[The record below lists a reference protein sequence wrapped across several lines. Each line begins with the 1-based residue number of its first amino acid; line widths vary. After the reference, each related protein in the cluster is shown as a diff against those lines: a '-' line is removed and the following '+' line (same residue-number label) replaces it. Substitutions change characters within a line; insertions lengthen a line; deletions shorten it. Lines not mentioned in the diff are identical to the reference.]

1 MADGKRYSTK
11 AVSFTIHESADR
23 DKPASQRPVDVD
35 DVDTQTAGR
44 RVNSDDVFVR
54 IILSKSSAYEQ
65 EAIGCTIKLYTKY
78 SISSFMPTKQPSF
91 DGCLIQ
97 ELDVQPSLNEMETYN
112 GQNYMTAVL
121 KRCIIFPQ
129 KSGKLTINSGNYDIS
144 VVQYDNVNM
153 GMFRVRQ
160 PREAKI
166 KVSSNTGSL
175 NILPL
180 PQPQPD
186 GFTGAVGSFSIDSRM
201 VGNTFRTND
210 PATLIYTIKGTGNI
224 KYVKEPEIDFPT
236 EFEQYTPKSDI
247 RTEVHGNE
255 VSGSMTVEYT
265 FVPQSVGDF
274 SIGSD
279 KFVYFNPQ
287 SKQYVTLTTPAYSIK
302 VAKGL
307 STPVSAEQKDVENK
321 NSDIRHIHLGEK
333 SPQQAHILVVTKGWY
348 WGLYAGLLVLT
359 VALIVINRRRTK
371 LSADVTGRRTA
382 KASKVAKRRLKAAEA
397 FMKAGNS
404 EKFYEE
410 MLRALWGYLSD
421 KLSMPVS
428 QLSREN
434 ISSTLASKRIFGRKH
449 SRAC

>member
-1 MADGKRYSTK
+1 
-11 AVSFTIHESADR
+11 
-23 DKPASQRPVDVD
+23 
-35 DVDTQTAGR
+35 
-44 RVNSDDVFVR
+44 
-54 IILSKSSAYEQ
+54 
-65 EAIGCTIKLYTKY
+65 
-78 SISSFMPTKQPSF
+78 
-91 DGCLIQ
+91 
-97 ELDVQPSLNEMETYN
+97 
-112 GQNYMTAVL
+112 
-121 KRCIIFPQ
+121 
-129 KSGKLTINSGNYDIS
+129 
-144 VVQYDNVNM
+144 
-153 GMFRVRQ
+153 
-160 PREAKI
+160 
-166 KVSSNTGSL
+166 
-175 NILPL
+175 
-180 PQPQPD
+180 
-186 GFTGAVGSFSIDSRM
+186 M

-247 RTEVHGNE
+247 QTEVHGNE
-255 VSGSMTVEYT
+255 VYGSMTVEYT

-333 SPQQAHILVVTKGWY
+333 NPQQAHILVVTKGWY

-359 VALIVINRRRTK
+359 VALIVINRRQTK

-434 ISSTLASKRIFGRKH
+434 ISSTLASKGYSEESTAGLVEVLDDCEMARYTPDSS
-449 SRAC
+449 SRMDNVYEKGVNVINNLENCKR